1 VERYTGDGFYLD
13 LADPR
18 LGELL
23 VSCPDRDLSCL
34 EALVASFIRSKSLR
48 YGFSAVADILDTRA
62 GDCTEHALLLA
73 ALLRL
78 SGLASRLAYG
88 FLLTESGF
96 IGHAW
101 TEVYAGGR
109 WVWLDPSFPA
119 GRPYR
124 FRLRLGLLD
133 PALPVWQQM
142 GASLLSV
149 AGTVQ
154 AELLEADIEP

>member
-1 VERYTGDGFYLD
+1 VEQYTGDGFYLD
-13 LADPR
+13 LKDPR

-23 VSCPDRDLSCL
+23 ARCPDRDLSCL
-34 EALVASFIRSKSLR
+34 EALTDSFIRDKSLQ
-48 YGFSAVADILDTRA
+48 YGFSSVADILDTRA

-73 ALLRL
+73 ALLRRA
-78 SGLASRLAYG
+78 GLASRLAYG

-109 WVWLDPSFPA
+109 WAWLDPSFPA

-133 PALPVWQQM
+133 PAFPVWQQM

-154 AELLEADIEP
+154 AELQEAVVEP